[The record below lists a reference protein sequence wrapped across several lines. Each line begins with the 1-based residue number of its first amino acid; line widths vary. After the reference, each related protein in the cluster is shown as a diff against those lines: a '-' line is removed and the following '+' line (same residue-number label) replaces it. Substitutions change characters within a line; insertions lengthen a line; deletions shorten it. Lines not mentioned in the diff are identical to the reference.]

1 MRLAG
6 GALGSDVACVWR
18 GAAYNPCRVFHC
30 PQQPQLH
37 LRKVP
42 TAAQASRAAPASHP
56 APPRARCQTAW
67 PCSRP
72 KCVVSA
78 ANTHATQH
86 TAKGTCHDGLCCCH
100 TNARGGWGGSA
111 ATTHIQ
117 KQRSQAL
124 HVQPQCWW
132 LTWLWGAAIQGCKGH
147 RDGVQV
153 RYACSGE
160 GDDVVA

>member
-1 MRLAG
+1 M
-6 GALGSDVACVWR
+6 CVWR
-18 GAAYNPCRVFHC
+18 GGGLQSMSCVSLSPAASI
-30 PQQPQLH
+30 
-37 LRKVP
+37 
-42 TAAQASRAAPASHP
+42 ASEEGANSSTSFACSSSKSSSSASGSMP
-56 APPRARCQTAW
+56 NCMALFTSEMRCFS
-67 PCSRP
+67 C
-72 KCVVSA
+72 
-78 ANTHATQH
+78 NTQATQQH
-86 TAKGTCHDGLCCCH
+86 SKGTCHDGLCCCH